1 MAATR
6 QMPHTYLILCQCV
19 DVKDSEMAVFT
30 AAVIV
35 MVRNPSYECTAD
47 DGCVC
52 AVWGI
57 DL

>member
-1 MAATR
+1 
-6 QMPHTYLILCQCV
+6 MPHTYLILCQCV